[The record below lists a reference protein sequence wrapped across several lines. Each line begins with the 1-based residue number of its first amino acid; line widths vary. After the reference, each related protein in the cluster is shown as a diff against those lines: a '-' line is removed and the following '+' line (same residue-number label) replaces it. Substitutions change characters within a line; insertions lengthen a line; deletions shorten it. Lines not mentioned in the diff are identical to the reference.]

1 VAFDVWIIRMKPA
14 KLMVLGVAGVAA
26 VSAAWLTSG
35 LRAPQVVVREAT
47 PSQVIP
53 MTEVLVA
60 GAELS
65 MGSVVT
71 AEQLRWQ
78 GWPRS
83 SLSEAMITKDSLP
96 NGIEEIAG
104 SVSRAPT
111 MMGEPVRKER
121 LIKGTNGGFMSA
133 ILPEG
138 RRAVAINIVSSG
150 AKTAGGF
157 VLPNDRIDVIRT
169 GRDDDA
175 VRARQA
181 ETFIAETILQN
192 IRVLAI
198 GQNVQE
204 RNGEKV
210 IVGETAT
217 LELDPK
223 QAELITLAQRTGE
236 LSLVLR
242 SLADAG
248 KSVETPILR
257 EEAGLTIVRYG
268 VSQTVGKK

>member
-1 VAFDVWIIRMKPA
+1 MKPA

-26 VSAAWLTSG
+26 LSAVWLTSS
-35 LRAPQVVVREAT
+35 LRTPQVVIQQAKAPETV
-47 PSQVIP
+47 P
-53 MTEVLVA
+53 MTDVLVA
-60 GAELS
+60 AAELQV
-65 MGSVVT
+65 GSQVN
-71 AEQLRWQ
+71 AEQIRWQ
-78 GWPRS
+78 RWPTAAV
-83 SLSEAMITKDSLP
+83 SEFMITKDALP

-104 SVSRAPT
+104 SISRGPSLQ
-111 MMGEPVRKER
+111 GEPIRRDKM
-121 LIKGTNGGFMSA
+121 IKGANAGFMSA
-133 ILPEG
+133 ILPTG
-138 RRAVAINIVSSG
+138 KRAVAINIVSSG

-157 VLPNDRIDVIRT
+157 VLPNDHVDILRT

-175 VRARQA
+175 TRSRQA
-181 ETFIAETILQN
+181 DVFVSETILRN

-210 IVGETAT
+210 VVGETAT

-223 QAELITLAQRTGE
+223 QSELVTLAQRTGE

-242 SLADAG
+242 SLADNNKAAE
-248 KSVETPILR
+248 VTPVK
-257 EEAGLTIVRYG
+257 EESGLTIVRYG

>member
-1 VAFDVWIIRMKPA
+1 MKPA

-26 VSAAWLTSG
+26 MSAVWLTSS
-35 LRAPQVVVREAT
+35 LRTPQVIVQAAAPVQT
-47 PSQVIP
+47 VP
-53 MTEVLVA
+53 MAEVLVA
-60 GAELS
+60 AAELP
-65 MGSVVT
+65 MGSGVT

-78 GWPRS
+78 SWPRS
-83 SLSEAMITKDSLP
+83 ALSEAMITKDALP
-96 NGIEEIAG
+96 NGIAEIAG

-111 MMGEPVRKER
+111 MMGEPVRRER
-121 LIKGTNGGFMSA
+121 LIKGANGGFMSA

-157 VLPNDRIDVIRT
+157 VLPNDRVDVIRT
-169 GRDDDA
+169 GRDEEA
-175 VRARQA
+175 AKARQGEA
-181 ETFIAETILQN
+181 FVAETILQN

-217 LELDPK
+217 LELEPR

-242 SLADAG
+242 SLADAN
-248 KSVETPILR
+248 KSAETPVAR
-257 EEAGLTIVRYG
+257 EESGLTIVRYG
-268 VSQTVGKK
+268 VTQTIGKK

>member
-1 VAFDVWIIRMKPA
+1 MKPA

-26 VSAAWLTSG
+26 VSAVWLTSG
-35 LRAPQVVVREAT
+35 LRAPQVVVKEAAPT
-47 PSQVIP
+47 QVIP
-53 MTEVLVA
+53 MAEVLVA
-60 GAELS
+60 GAELL

-71 AEQLRWQ
+71 ADQLRWQ

-96 NGIEEIAG
+96 NGIEDIAG

-121 LIKGTNGGFMSA
+121 LIKGANGGFMSA

-175 VRARQA
+175 VRAKQA

-248 KSVETPILR
+248 KSSEIPILR

-268 VSQTVGKK
+268 VGQTVGKK

>member
-1 VAFDVWIIRMKPA
+1 MKPA

-26 VSAAWLTSG
+26 LSAVWLTSS
-35 LRAPQVVVREAT
+35 LRTPQVVVQAAAPVQT
-47 PSQVIP
+47 VP
-53 MTEVLVA
+53 MAEVLVA
-60 GAELS
+60 AAELP
-65 MGSVVT
+65 MGSGVT

-78 GWPRS
+78 SWPRS
-83 SLSEAMITKDSLP
+83 ALSEAMITKDTLP
-96 NGIEEIAG
+96 NGIAEIAG

-111 MMGEPVRKER
+111 MMGEPVRRER
-121 LIKGTNGGFMSA
+121 LIKGANGGFMSA

-169 GRDDDA
+169 GRDEEA
-175 VRARQA
+175 AKARQGEA
-181 ETFIAETILQN
+181 FVAETILQN

-242 SLADAG
+242 SLADAN
-248 KSVETPILR
+248 KSVEAPVAR

-268 VSQTVGKK
+268 VSQTIGKK

>member
-1 VAFDVWIIRMKPA
+1 MKPA

-26 VSAAWLTSG
+26 LSAVWLTSS
-35 LRAPQVVVREAT
+35 LRTPQVVVQAAAPVQT
-47 PSQVIP
+47 IP
-53 MTEVLVA
+53 MAEVLVA
-60 GAELS
+60 AAELP
-65 MGSVVT
+65 MGSGVT

-83 SLSEAMITKDSLP
+83 ALSEAMITKDSMP
-96 NGIEEIAG
+96 NGIAEIAG
-104 SVSRAPT
+104 SVSRAST
-111 MMGEPVRKER
+111 MMGEPVRRER
-121 LIKGTNGGFMSA
+121 LIKGANGGFMSA

-157 VLPNDRIDVIRT
+157 VLPNDRVDVIRT
-169 GRDDDA
+169 GRDDEA
-175 VRARQA
+175 GRSKQA
-181 ETFIAETILQN
+181 EAFVAETILQN

-217 LELDPK
+217 MELDPK

-242 SLADAG
+242 SLADAN
-248 KSVETPILR
+248 KSVEAPVAR
-257 EEAGLTIVRYG
+257 EESGLTIVRFG
-268 VSQTVGKK
+268 VTQTIGKK

>member
-1 VAFDVWIIRMKPA
+1 MKPA

-26 VSAAWLTSG
+26 LSAIWLTSS
-35 LRAPQVVVREAT
+35 LRTPQVVVQAAT
-47 PSQVIP
+47 PIQTVP
-53 MTEVLVA
+53 MAEVLVA
-60 GAELS
+60 AAELP
-65 MGSVVT
+65 MGSGVT

-83 SLSEAMITKDSLP
+83 ALSEAMITKDALP
-96 NGIEEIAG
+96 NGIAEIAG

-111 MMGEPVRKER
+111 MMGEPIRRER
-121 LIKGTNGGFMSA
+121 LIKGANGGFMSA

-157 VLPNDRIDVIRT
+157 VLPNDRVDVIRT
-169 GRDDDA
+169 GRDEEA
-175 VRARQA
+175 GRIKQA
-181 ETFIAETILQN
+181 EAFVAETILHN

-242 SLADAG
+242 SLADAN
-248 KSVETPILR
+248 KSVEAPVAR
-257 EEAGLTIVRYG
+257 EEAGLTIVRFG
-268 VSQTVGKK
+268 TTQTIGKK